1 MGIFGKRISLFQ
13 GITDKKKL
21 EWLGIIVVVVLIVLI
36 GWPVFAKNNTTTTT
50 QTSSSEFDATR
61 EQHELEAILSTIKGA
76 GKVKVLITYET
87 TTEMVPAYDSD
98 TTISSS
104 NGTQNETQSQKPAT
118 GSDGTIVLTQR
129 RPKILGVVVVAE
141 GASNM
146 SVKLMLSQAVQT
158 SLGVTASKVEVF
170 EMKP

>member
-1 MGIFGKRISLFQ
+1 MGNSGKGISLFQ

-21 EWLGIIVVVVLIVLI
+21 EWLGIIVVIALIVLI
-36 GWPVFAKNNTTTTT
+36 GWPVFAKNNNTETPTGTK
-50 QTSSSEFDATR
+50 EFDAGR
-61 EQHELEAILSTIKGA
+61 EQQDLEAILCNIKGA
-76 GKVKVLITYET
+76 GKVKILITYET
-87 TTEMVPAYDSD
+87 TTELVPAYDSD

-104 NGTQNETQSQKPAT
+104 NGIENQTQSQKPAT
-118 GSDGTIVLTQR
+118 GSDGTIVLTQL

-146 SVKLMLSQAVQT
+146 GVKLMLSQAVQT
-158 SLGVTASKVEVF
+158 SLGVAAGKVEVF